1 MDYETVFYVV
11 GSVLA
16 ASAVVFALIALKSE
30 RFPGRAAPLVAVY
43 FIALVGATTTFGV
56 LQSQDEEE
64 QREQE
69 AGIPAATKESEQAEA
84 Q

>member
-16 ASAVVFALIALKSE
+16 ASAVLFAVAALKSE

-43 FIALVGATTTFGV
+43 FIALVGATTTFAV
-56 LQSQDEEE
+56 LQSQHEEE

-69 AGIPAATKESEQAEA
+69 AGIPAATGEAEIEEA
-84 Q
+84 E